1 LFTLLL
7 SVPEMTNPGKT
18 VIENKQVAINPEFA
32 KQVLFLSQHLK
43 CSERYIATLLDEV
56 VKDHPVIDSVTSLE
70 LTVELFHLRRRHL
83 VDSLRCL
90 VDATKA
96 VDSSTKNQVYVRIAR
111 YFVAELVP
119 ASSGQDGSLTL
130 VRRIWKQIEQLN
142 VLVAQADSARRGAAT
157 NTVVPVGQG
166 QSLTWL

>member
-1 LFTLLL
+1 M
-7 SVPEMTNPGKT
+7 PEIINPGKT
-18 VIENKQVAINPEFA
+18 IIENRQVAINPEFA
-32 KQVLFLSQHLK
+32 KQVLFLSQHFE

-56 VKDHPVIDSVTSLE
+56 VKEHPGIDSVTSIE

-96 VDSSTKNQVYVRIAR
+96 VDSSINNQVYVRLTR
-111 YFVAELVP
+111 YFVTELLP
-119 ASSGQDGSLTL
+119 ASSGSLTL
-130 VRRIWKQIEQLN
+130 VKRIWKQIEQLN
-142 VLVAQADSARRGAAT
+142 VLVAQADSSRRGAAT

>member
-1 LFTLLL
+1 
-7 SVPEMTNPGKT
+7 M
-18 VIENKQVAINPEFA
+18 AINPEFA
-32 KQVLFLSQHLK
+32 KQVLFLSQHFE

-56 VKDHPVIDSVTSLE
+56 VKEHPGIDSVTSIE

-96 VDSSTKNQVYVRIAR
+96 VDSSINNQVYVRLTR
-111 YFVAELVP
+111 YFVTELLP
-119 ASSGQDGSLTL
+119 ASSGSLTL
-130 VRRIWKQIEQLN
+130 VKRIWKQIEQLN
-142 VLVAQADSARRGAAT
+142 VLVAQADSSRRGAAT

>member
-1 LFTLLL
+1 
-7 SVPEMTNPGKT
+7 VPEIINPGKT
-18 VIENKQVAINPEFA
+18 IIENRQVAINPEFA
-32 KQVLFLSQHLK
+32 KQVLFLSQHFE

-56 VKDHPVIDSVTSLE
+56 VKEHPGIDSVTSIE

-96 VDSSTKNQVYVRIAR
+96 VDSSINNQVYVRLTR
-111 YFVAELVP
+111 YFVTELLP
-119 ASSGQDGSLTL
+119 ASSGSLTL
-130 VRRIWKQIEQLN
+130 VKRIWKQIEQLN
-142 VLVAQADSARRGAAT
+142 VLVAQADSSRRGAAT